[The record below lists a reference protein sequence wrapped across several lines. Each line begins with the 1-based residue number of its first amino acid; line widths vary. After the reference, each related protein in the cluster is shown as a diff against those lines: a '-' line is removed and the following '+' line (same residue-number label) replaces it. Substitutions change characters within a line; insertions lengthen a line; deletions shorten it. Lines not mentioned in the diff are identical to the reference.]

1 MAEDKKQSPVPEA
14 HTTPEAPAP
23 ETPGGPAVEEQAT
36 IPGMEG
42 GPAPSGKV
50 IDLSD
55 VRTAGA
61 DKAKAAEPD
70 KVEPPAPK
78 VDKQPEKPAPAADA
92 RAGKEMLKQA
102 RPPKADKAPPT
113 DKGAKKAERAD
124 KPRRG
129 RPPKDQAT
137 PEKKGKAA
145 PAKAPAEG
153 AKADPP
159 APEVPP
165 APPRRYP
172 RRQGGNRLYQ
182 PL

>member
-1 MAEDKKQSPVPEA
+1 M
-14 HTTPEAPAP
+14 
-23 ETPGGPAVEEQAT
+23 GGPAVEEQAT
-36 IPGMEG
+36 IPGMES

-55 VRTAGA
+55 VRAAGA

-78 VDKQPEKPAPAADA
+78 ADKQPDKPAPAADA

-113 DKGAKKAERAD
+113 DKGAKKAEQAD

-129 RPPKDQAT
+129 RPPKDQAA
-137 PEKKGKAA
+137 PEKKGKVARSTA
-145 PAKAPAEG
+145 GLGSNPNKYFCRPGGG
-153 AKADPP
+153 AKKQVSIHLHCLPLTRIP
-159 APEVPP
+159 GNPTKERR
-165 APPRRYP
+165 PRPSLRFL
-172 RRQGGNRLYQ
+172 RFFRFFD
-182 PL
+182 